1 MFSLFSKKS
10 AKEENKSNDAKFEIV
25 EDDDEEEDS
34 AFLKSLKLNLS
45 RLIGIDIDRLGLAKK
60 LKLHSYVMLLFFV
73 CLFINSSSGLYSI
86 IISF

>member
-25 EDDDEEEDS
+25 EDDEEEDS

-45 RLIGIDIDRLGLAKK
+45 RLIGID
-60 LKLHSYVMLLFFV
+60 V
-73 CLFINSSSGLYSI
+73 
-86 IISF
+86 